1 MDVNRLRFDF
11 SYGKQ
16 IKKDELNA
24 ISEYVNECIKAGHP
38 VMISEEALERAKER
52 GAHAMFGE
60 KYGNHVRVV
69 EIPSVSIELCG
80 GNHVTNT
87 RDLQAFEIISEG
99 AVAAGIR
106 RIEAL
111 VGNERIADHTNRQRS
126 VAYHDY
132 AKRWDAL
139 VKSASRIALDMPLKL
154 DSSASSD
161 QIQTAL
167 EDLALFG
174 KKVDK
179 TIKGIP
185 AINSKR
191 FV

>member
-1 MDVNRLRFDF
+1 M
-11 SYGKQ
+11 
-16 IKKDELNA
+16 
-24 ISEYVNECIKAGHP
+24 
-38 VMISEEALERAKER
+38 
-52 GAHAMFGE
+52 
-60 KYGNHVRVV
+60 
-69 EIPSVSIELCG
+69 
-80 GNHVTNT
+80 TNT

-111 VGNERIADHTNRQRS
+111 VGNERIADHMNRQRS

-139 VKSASRIALDMPLKL
+139 VQKDASRIALDMPLKL

-167 EDLALFG
+167 EDLLCLE
-174 KKVDK
+174 KKS
-179 TIKGIP
+179 IKP
-185 AINSKR
+185 SKHPSNQ
-191 FV
+191 

>member
-1 MDVNRLRFDF
+1 M
-11 SYGKQ
+11 S
-16 IKKDELNA
+16 IA
-24 ISEYVNECIKAGHP
+24 
-38 VMISEEALERAKER
+38 EEALDSAKAR

-60 KYGNHVRVV
+60 KYGERVRVV

-167 EDLALFG
+167 EDLLCLE
-174 KKVDK
+174 KKS
-179 TIKGIP
+179 IKP
-185 AINSKR
+185 SRHPTINSKR